1 MNIYSTQDWNQSLF
15 QYDLSD
21 ISSMNLFSFRTYP
34 SNVMIFMFKNQFVCW
49 KMDLNRVE
57 NRFEVLSKQIISIPV
72 REKDYS
78 IEFTPNQRFLILQQS
93 LNLESNPDLCD
104 LRVYTCDN
112 LFKLTPIKESIAFAK
127 SKLISGGKI
136 TAFLTYTSCY
146 TRPELFVAY
155 QGFILRVRLPSTT
168 AELDIIS
175 NHHSW
180 MRHSLTMYNQTTDKS
195 DLSIT
200 VTSLAI
206 QPSND
211 SILVSG
217 GDDGT
222 IVLWYLT
229 TPGFKDVLESL
240 HNEQVKQF

>member
-1 MNIYSTQDWNQSLF
+1 
-15 QYDLSD
+15 
-21 ISSMNLFSFRTYP
+21 MNLFAFRTYP
-34 SNVMIFMFKNQFVCW
+34 SNVMILMFKNQFVCLR
-49 KMDLNRVE
+49 MDLNRVE
-57 NRFEVLSKQIISIPV
+57 NRFEMLSKQVISIPV

-78 IEFTPNQRFLILQQS
+78 MEFTPNQRFLILQQS
-93 LNLESNPDLCD
+93 LNLESNSDLCD
-104 LRVYTCDN
+104 LRVYNCDN
-112 LFKLTPIKESIAFAK
+112 LFKLTPIKEPIAFVK
-127 SKLISGGKI
+127 SKVISGGKI
-136 TAFLTYTSCY
+136 TAFMTYTSCY
-146 TRPELFVAY
+146 TRPELYVAY

-180 MRHSLTMYNQTTDKS
+180 MRHSLTLYNQTTDKS
-195 DLSIT
+195 SLSIS

-222 IVLWYLT
+222 IVIWNLK

-240 HNEQVKQF
+240 HTEQVKTNSR